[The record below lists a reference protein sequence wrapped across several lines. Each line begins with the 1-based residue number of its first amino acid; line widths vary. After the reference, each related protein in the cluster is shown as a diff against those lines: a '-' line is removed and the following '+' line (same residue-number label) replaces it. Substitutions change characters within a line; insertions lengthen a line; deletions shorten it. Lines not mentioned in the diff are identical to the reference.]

1 MEPFLVGRKDV
12 NKQHLRKKKKIKNKL
27 QGESPPPTTPPS
39 HLRVFNTS
47 NGLQQIIYIPL
58 FLSFLSLVFRSVF
71 FSMYLNGHPWPSGI
85 ELTATI
91 KDKAVIIY
99 QLYKSRTEYIHVS
112 LMYRGAIHK
121 STTRRTLNVPSFEFL
136 CLSLFQSVLY
146 LQESTDT
153 YWLSGL
159 ASCLLVFRECLRF
172 RGNVM
177 MQPHTDVVERHCQDK
192 APGLC

>member
-112 LMYRGAIHK
+112 LMYR
-121 STTRRTLNVPSFEFL
+121 L
-136 CLSLFQSVLY
+136 CNTQINH
-146 LQESTDT
+146 QED
-153 YWLSGL
+153 L
-159 ASCLLVFRECLRF
+159 
-172 RGNVM
+172 
-177 MQPHTDVVERHCQDK
+177 ERSQF
-192 APGLC
+192 